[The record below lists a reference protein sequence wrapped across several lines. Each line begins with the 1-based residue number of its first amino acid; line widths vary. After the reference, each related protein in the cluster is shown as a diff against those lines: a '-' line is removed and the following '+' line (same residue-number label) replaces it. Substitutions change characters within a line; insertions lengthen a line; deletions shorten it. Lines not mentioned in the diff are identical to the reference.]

1 MIKLKTRADF
11 LRVSGGLKA
20 AMPGLLL
27 QMAPTPPE
35 AGQASELPFIRI
47 GFTASRKVGNAVRRN
62 RAKRRLREAARAVLP
77 RLARPRHD
85 YVLIGRGE
93 TVERPF
99 PLLLSDLETAL
110 RRVHGKAEKG
120 ARQA

>member
-1 MIKLKTRADF
+1 MIKLKTRAEF
-11 LRVSGGLKA
+11 LRVSGGRKV

-27 QMAPTPPE
+27 QMSPTPPGVPGL
-35 AGQASELPFIRI
+35 ADRPAFRI
-47 GFTASRKVGNAVRRN
+47 GFTASRKVGNAVHRN

-77 RLARPRHD
+77 RLARPSHD
-85 YVLIGRGE
+85 YVLVGRGE

-99 PLLLSDLETAL
+99 QLLLSDLETAL
-110 RRVHGKAEKG
+110 KRVHGKTEKG

>member
-1 MIKLKTRADF
+1 MIKLKARADF
-11 LRVSGGLKA
+11 LRVSGGRKA

-27 QMAPTPPE
+27 QMAPTPGETSSLPE
-35 AGQASELPFIRI
+35 TPFFRV

-62 RAKRRLREAARAVLP
+62 RAKRRLREAARALLP
-77 RLARPRHD
+77 RLARSRHD

-99 PLLLSDLETAL
+99 ALLLGDLESAL
-110 RRVHGKAEKG
+110 KRVHGKAGQG
-120 ARQA
+120 ARP

>member
-11 LRVSGGLKA
+11 LRVSGGRKA

-27 QMAPTPPE
+27 QMAPTPPQTSALPE
-35 AGQASELPFIRI
+35 APFFRI
-47 GFTASRKVGNAVRRN
+47 GFTASRKVGNAVQRN

-77 RLARPRHD
+77 RLARPCHD

-99 PLLLSDLETAL
+99 VLLLSDLEAAL
-110 RRVHGKAEKG
+110 KRVHGKPPQG
-120 ARQA
+120 ARP